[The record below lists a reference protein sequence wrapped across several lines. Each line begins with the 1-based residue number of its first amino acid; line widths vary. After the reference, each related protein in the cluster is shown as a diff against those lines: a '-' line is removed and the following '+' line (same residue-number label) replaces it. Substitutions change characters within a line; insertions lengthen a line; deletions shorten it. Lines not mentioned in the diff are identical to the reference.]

1 MQDPRDRV
9 QTKDQKSW
17 VMRGASTFI
26 KPGSAG
32 RPGGWT
38 GLGLL
43 KEWSV
48 QQPGKTWST
57 GGLTHDSGKPGQDPM
72 FFFFQMWF
80 FSYTPL
86 FSYFFSCLLT
96 LFKVHYI
103 NIRKIFYFFNVG
115 FETL

>member
-1 MQDPRDRV
+1 MQGPRDWV

-26 KPGSAG
+26 KLGSAG

-38 GLGLL
+38 GLVLL
-43 KEWSV
+43 KEWPV

-57 GGLTHDSGKPGQDPM
+57 GGLTHDSGKPGQDAM
-72 FFFFQMWF
+72 FFFSFFFQMWF

-86 FSYFFSCLLT
+86 FLYFFSCLLT

-103 NIRKIFYFFNVG
+103 NIRKIFYFSM
-115 FETL
+115 